1 MIQPK
6 ILAAGAA
13 SVLFLC
19 GSAAAL
25 AQQGGQERSGEAEIE
40 EIVVTG
46 SHIKGASI
54 TGALP
59 VSVIG
64 ADEIESTGVDSG
76 DDLMQFIPEQGQNF
90 FNEAENISGGVNSAR
105 GDIGAFN
112 LRSLGTG
119 NTLVLFNGRRVVN
132 AASYQT
138 EEVGGSFVPVNTANT
153 QTIPIYGMERLE
165 ILKDGASALYGAD
178 AVAGVVNYVVR
189 DNIDRLRVYLRY
201 GAYEHVSRKT
211 QRVALEWGDSFN
223 GERTRVGV
231 LANYYVRDRISA
243 HEDERWADADFRR
256 RVPEDSPWS
265 GDTRFRN
272 NSINSLYG
280 QFDVVTSAS
289 RTGLRNEL
297 TDSSGEFH
305 VYPAG
310 HPECDW
316 DLGYGNCGAIDGPPI
331 TRHNL
336 NETRDLS
343 SDLKRGNVYV
353 FLNHEFDNG
362 MESFSELLYYMSD
375 THLYRHASAAFSSV
389 KLQVSADNYYNP
401 FGPCGSPNRLP
412 DSIMP
417 EQVPCEGLDLWID
430 NYRYLE
436 VPRIVENDGSV
447 VRLLQG
453 LRGSAGKWDWEG
465 AAVWSRAE
473 KDDLTRNRLSN
484 LLLVEALSDPT
495 PAAYNPF
502 SGGVDSNIERALV
515 DVYRNSATTLA
526 MADFQVST
534 ADLFQLPWGPAG
546 GVAGVEYR
554 RETFEDDRDPR
565 LDGTIV
571 FTDFDGD
578 TFPYV
583 SDVTNSSPTPDNS
596 GSRNVT
602 SVFTELQLPLMNN
615 IDVQLAARY
624 ENFSDVGSTV
634 VPKFAIGWQIA
645 PTVLVR
651 GSWSEAFRAPNLI
664 TINETIVARQN
675 TRTDYACLY
684 AADNGG
690 DPDQDII
697 DCVNSTQRIAQGSK
711 LLKPEQSTNYSFG
724 IAVQPTENFTLTL
737 DWWSI
742 EKEDTIGL
750 LGEENHTVL
759 DLLMRLQHGG
769 ANCDSLNANTAVVRQ
784 AATTLEADE
793 AAVYQAAGICP
804 AGAIRYIDDNYVN
817 LDTRRLKGWDASLR
831 YSMETRLGDFS
842 VTYLASFLTKFEQV
856 AGGRAGELVAAKEA
870 GQLPASTPVAGFADI
885 LQEDGNQKV
894 RQTLFLTWQ
903 RNAFR
908 ASLSGRYLG
917 DFYQESLTLDDGT
930 LYWIPSVTTWNST
943 FDYNWEAMDQD
954 WRLRFGV
961 RNLFDKRA
969 PLADR
974 YFGFFAD
981 AHQGIEYGRNY
992 YLQLRVTRPNR
1003 D

>member
-1 MIQPK
+1 MIDRK
-6 ILAAGAA
+6 IPTAAAA
-13 SVLFLC
+13 LILFL
-19 GSAAAL
+19 GGGTAAL
-25 AQQGGQERSGEAEIE
+25 AQQAEQPESDEPEIE

-46 SHIKGASI
+46 SHIKGANI

-64 ADEIESTGVDSG
+64 AEEIEATGVDSG

-132 AASYQT
+132 AASFQT

-153 QTIPIYGMERLE
+153 QTIPIYGMDRLE

-189 DNIDRLRVYLRY
+189 DNIDHLRVYLRY
-201 GAYEHVSRKT
+201 GWYDHVSRKT
-211 QRVALEWGDSFN
+211 QRLALEWGDSFN

-231 LANYYVRDRISA
+231 LANYYIRDRISA
-243 HEDERWADADFRR
+243 HEDERWANADFRR
-256 RVPEDSPWS
+256 RVPADSPWA

-272 NSINSLYG
+272 NSINSLFG
-280 QFDVVTSAS
+280 QFDVRASARS
-289 RTGLRNEL
+289 TGLRNVL
-297 TDSSGEFH
+297 TDSFGEFH
-305 VYPAG
+305 VYPLG
-310 HPECDW
+310 HEECDW

-343 SDLKRGNVYV
+343 SDLKRGNVFF

-362 MESFSELLYYMSD
+362 VESFSELLYYMSD
-375 THLYRHASAAFSSV
+375 THLYRHASAPFSTV
-389 KLQVSADNYYNP
+389 KLRVSADNYYNP

-412 DSIMP
+412 DSILP
-417 EQVPCEGLDLWID
+417 SQVPCAGLELEID
-430 NYRYLE
+430 NYRFVE
-436 VPRIVENDGSV
+436 VPRIVENDGNV
-447 VRLLQG
+447 VRLLTG
-453 LRGSAGKWDWEG
+453 LRGQAGRWDWEG
-465 AAVWSRAE
+465 AVVWSRAQ
-473 KDDLTRNRLSN
+473 KDDLTRNRVSN
-484 LLLVEALSDPT
+484 LLMVEALSDPT
-495 PAAYNPF
+495 PSAYNPF
-502 SGGVDSNIERALV
+502 SGGVNSNIERALV
-515 DVYRNSATTLA
+515 DVYRNNEMTLA

-534 ADLFQLPWGPAG
+534 PELFDLPWGPAG
-546 GVAGVEYR
+546 GVAGIGFR

-571 FTDFDGD
+571 FTDFQGD

-583 SDVTNSSPTPDNS
+583 SDVVNSSPTPDNS

-602 SVFTELQLPLMNN
+602 SLFTELQLPLMSN
-615 IDVQLAARY
+615 INVQLAARY

-634 VPKFAIGWQIA
+634 VPKFAIGWQVA
-645 PTVLVR
+645 PFVLLR

-664 TINETIVARQN
+664 TINEVIVARQN
-675 TRTDYACLY
+675 TRNDYACIY
-684 AADNGG
+684 AANNGG
-690 DPDQDII
+690 DPEQDIL
-697 DCVNSTQRIAQGSK
+697 DCRNSTQRVAQGSK
-711 LLKPEQSTNYSFG
+711 LLEPERSDNYSFG
-724 IAVQPTENFTLTL
+724 IAFQPMDTLTLTL

-750 LGEENHTVL
+750 LGEENHTVV
-759 DLLMRLQHGG
+759 DLLARLQHGAG
-769 ANCDSLNANTAVVRQ
+769 NCGSLSANPAVVRETQ
-784 AATTLEADE
+784 VAAEEAE
-793 AAVYQAAGICP
+793 VYQAAGICP
-804 AGAIRYIDDNYVN
+804 AGLIRYIDDKYVN
-817 LDTRRLKGWDASLR
+817 LDTRTLKGWDASLR
-831 YSMETRLGDFS
+831 YSVETRFGDFS
-842 VTYLASFLTKFEQV
+842 LTYLASFLTKFEQV
-856 AGGRAGELVAAKEA
+856 PGGTAAELVAAKEA
-870 GQLPASTPVAGFADI
+870 GTIPASIPVSGFADL
-885 LQEDGNQKV
+885 LQKDGNQKA
-894 RQTLFLTWQ
+894 RQTLFLSW
-903 RNAFR
+903 RRSPFR
-908 ASLSGRYLG
+908 VGLSARSLG
-917 DFYQESLTLDDGT
+917 DFYQNSLTLNDGS
-930 LYWIPSVTTWNST
+930 LYWIPAVTTWNST
-943 FDYNWEAMDQD
+943 FDYNFDMADRD

-961 RNLFDKRA
+961 NNLFDKRA

-992 YLQLRVTRPNR
+992 YLQLRMTQDN

>member
-1 MIQPK
+1 MRK
-6 ILAAGAA
+6 GTCFAVAATA
-13 SVLFLC
+13 SLFLA
-19 GSAAAL
+19 GSITGL
-25 AQQGGQERSGEAEIE
+25 AQDADESNADEPEME

-46 SHIKGASI
+46 SHIKGANI

-64 ADEIESTGVDSG
+64 AEEIEATGVESG

-132 AASYQT
+132 AASFQT

-153 QTIPIYGMERLE
+153 QTIPIYGMDRLE

-189 DNIDRLRVYLRY
+189 DNIDHLRVYLRY
-201 GAYEHVSRKT
+201 GSYDHASRDT

-231 LANYYVRDRISA
+231 LANYYARDRISA
-243 HEDERWADADFRR
+243 REDERWADADFRR
-256 RVPEDSPWS
+256 RVPDDSPWA

-272 NSINSLYG
+272 NSINSFYG
-280 QFDVVTSAS
+280 QFDVRASAS
-289 RTGLRNEL
+289 STGLRNVF
-297 TDSSGEFH
+297 TDTSGEFQ
-305 VYPAG
+305 VYPQG
-310 HPECDW
+310 HEDCDW
-316 DLGYGNCGAIDGPPI
+316 DLGHGNCGAIDGDPI
-331 TRHNL
+331 YRHNL

-343 SDLKRGNVYV
+343 SDLKRGTMFL
-353 FLNHEFDNG
+353 FLNHEFENG

-375 THLYRHASAAFSSV
+375 THLFRHASAPFSTV
-389 KLQVSADNYYNP
+389 KLRVSADNYYNP
-401 FGPCGSPNRLP
+401 FGPCGSPNRLANLP
-412 DSIMP
+412 S
-417 EQVPCEGLDLWID
+417 QVPCEGLELEID
-430 NYRYLE
+430 NLRFLE
-436 VPRIVENDGSV
+436 FPRIVENDGNV
-447 VRLLQG
+447 VRLLSG

-473 KDDLTRNRLSN
+473 KDDLTRNRVSN
-484 LLLVEALSDPT
+484 LLMVEALSDPT

-502 SGGVDSNIERALV
+502 SAGVNSNIERALV
-515 DVYRNSATTLA
+515 DVYRNNETTLA

-534 ADLFQLPWGPAG
+534 PELFDLPWGPAG

-565 LDGTIV
+565 LDGTVV
-571 FTDFDGD
+571 FTDFQGD

-583 SDVTNSSPTPDNS
+583 SDVVNSSPTPDNS

-602 SVFTELQLPLMNN
+602 SVFTELQLPLMSN
-615 IDVQLAARY
+615 INVQLAARY
-624 ENFSDVGSTV
+624 EDFSDVGSTV
-634 VPKFAIGWQIA
+634 VPKFAIGWQ
-645 PTVLVR
+645 VLPSVLLR

-664 TINETIVARQN
+664 TINEVIVARQN
-675 TRTDYACLY
+675 TRNDYACVF
-684 AADNGG
+684 AANTGG
-690 DPDQDII
+690 DPDQDIV
-697 DCVNSTQRIAQGSK
+697 DCRNSTQRIAQGSK
-711 LLKPEQSTNYSFG
+711 LLEPERSDNYSFG
-724 IAVQPTENFTLTL
+724 IVVQPLETLTLTL

-742 EKEDTIGL
+742 KKEDTIGL

-759 DLLMRLQHGG
+759 DLLARLEHGPG
-769 ANCDSLNANTAVVRQ
+769 NCGSLSANPAVVREG
-784 AATTLEADE
+784 ADTLSDDE

-804 AGAIRYIDDNYVN
+804 AGLIRYIDDNYVN
-817 LDTRRLKGWDASLR
+817 LDTRTLKGWDASLR
-831 YSMETRLGDFS
+831 YSLETGIGDFS
-842 VTYLASFLTKFEQV
+842 LTYLASFLTKFDQV
-856 AGGRAGELVAAKEA
+856 PGGRAAELVAATEA
-870 GQLPASTPVAGFADI
+870 GTIPASIPVSGFADL
-885 LQEDGNQKV
+885 LQKDGNQKV
-894 RQTLFLTWQ
+894 RQTLFLSWR
-903 RNAFR
+903 RNPFR
-908 ASLSGRYLG
+908 VGLSARNLG
-917 DFYQESLTLDDGT
+917 DFYQNSLTLDDGT
-930 LYWIPSVTTWNST
+930 QYWIPSVTTWNAT
-943 FDYNWEAMDQD
+943 FDYNWDMVDRD
-954 WRLRFGV
+954 WRLRLGV
-961 RNLFDKRA
+961 NNLFDKRA

-992 YLQLRVTRPNR
+992 YLQVRVTQDN

>member
-1 MIQPK
+1 MIK
-6 ILAAGAA
+6 CKTVGAITAGI
-13 SVLFLC
+13 LFLG
-19 GSAAAL
+19 GSMAAV
-25 AQQGGQERSGEAEIE
+25 AQQAGQTGSEEPEME

-64 ADEIESTGVDSG
+64 AEEIEATGVDSG
-76 DDLMQFIPEQGQNF
+76 DDLMQFVPEQGQNY

-132 AASYQT
+132 AASFQT

-153 QTIPIYGMERLE
+153 QTIPIYGMDRLE

-178 AVAGVVNYVVR
+178 AVAGVVNYVVK
-189 DNIDRLRVYLRY
+189 DDIDHLRVYLRS
-201 GAYEHVSRKT
+201 GAYDHVSRKT
-211 QRVALEWGDSFN
+211 QRVALEWGDAFN

-243 HEDERWADADFRR
+243 SEDERWADADFRR
-256 RVPEDSPWS
+256 RVPDDSPWA
-265 GDTRFRN
+265 GNTRFRN
-272 NSINSLYG
+272 TSINSLYG
-280 QFDVVTSAS
+280 QFDVRASATS
-289 RTGLRNEL
+289 TGLRNVL

-343 SDLKRGNVYV
+343 SDLKRGNVFL
-353 FLNHEFDNG
+353 FLNHEFGNG
-362 MESFSELLYYMSD
+362 TESFSELLYYMSD
-375 THLYRHASAAFSSV
+375 THLYRHASAPFSTV
-389 KLQVSADNYYNP
+389 KLRVAANNYYNP

-412 DSIMP
+412 DSILP
-417 EQVPCEGLDLWID
+417 SQVPCEGLELEID
-430 NYRYLE
+430 NYRFVE
-436 VPRIVENDGSV
+436 VPRIVENDGNVIRVLSG
-447 VRLLQG
+447 LQ
-453 LRGSAGKWDWEG
+453 GSAGKWDWEG
-465 AAVWSRAE
+465 AVVWSRAQ
-473 KDDLTRNRLSN
+473 KDDLTRNRVSN
-484 LLLVEALSDPT
+484 LLMVEALSDPT
-495 PAAYNPF
+495 PSAYNPF
-502 SGGVDSNIERALV
+502 SAGVNSNIERALV
-515 DVYRNSATTLA
+515 DVYRNSENTLA
-526 MADFQVST
+526 MGDFQVST
-534 ADLFQLPWGPAG
+534 PELFNLPWGPAG
-546 GVAGVEYR
+546 GVAGVEFR

-571 FTDFDGD
+571 FTDFQGD

-583 SDVTNSSPTPDNS
+583 SDVVNSSPTPDNS

-615 IDVQLAARY
+615 IAVQLAARY

-634 VPKFAIGWQIA
+634 VPKIAAGWQIA
-645 PTVLVR
+645 PTVLLR
-651 GSWSEAFRAPNLI
+651 GSWSKAFRAPNLI
-664 TINETIVARQN
+664 TINEVIVARQN
-675 TRTDYACLY
+675 TRTDFACEY
-684 AADNGG
+684 AANNGG
-690 DPDQDII
+690 DPDQDTI

-711 LLKPEQSTNYSFG
+711 LLEPERSNNYSFG
-724 IAVQPTENFTLTL
+724 IAVQPLDTLTLTL

-742 EKEDTIGL
+742 RKEDTIGL

-759 DLLMRLQHGG
+759 DLLKRLQHGADNCG
-769 ANCDSLNANTAVVRQ
+769 SLSANAAVVREGADTLNDDQ
-784 AATTLEADE
+784 AAI
-793 AAVYQAAGICP
+793 YQAAGICP
-804 AGAIRYIDDNYVN
+804 AGLIRFIDDNYVN
-817 LDTRRLKGWDASLR
+817 LDTRTLKGWDASLR
-831 YSMETRLGDFS
+831 YSLETS
-842 VTYLASFLTKFEQV
+842 VGEFGLTYLASFLTKFEQV
-856 AGGRAGELVAAKEA
+856 AGGRAAELVAAKEA
-870 GQLPASTPVAGFADI
+870 GQLPASIPVAGFADL
-885 LQEDGNQKV
+885 LQKDGNQKV
-894 RQTLFLTWQ
+894 RQTLFLSWRRDPLRVALSA
-903 RNAFR
+903 RN
-908 ASLSGRYLG
+908 LG
-917 DFYQESLTLDDGT
+917 DFYQDSLTLNDGT
-930 LYWIPSVTTWNST
+930 QYWIPSVTTWNAT
-943 FDYNWEAMDQD
+943 FDYNWDMVDRD
-954 WRLRFGV
+954 WRLRLGV
-961 RNLFDKRA
+961 NNLFDERA

-992 YLQLRVTRPNR
+992 YLQVRMTQSG